1 MRWAAAST
9 SCNTVNPSAVS
20 CKGTEPSRSHPP
32 PPDKAGGPPQEW
44 GAGDEGTRGWQD
56 PWRHAGKDGRMKPLS
71 RVGSSPGSFGW
82 CCAFSWPLKSAGR
95 EMLNPLS
102 VGFSVKCC
110 HHRVPL
116 SGSQCD
122 AGVSMPALSLC
133 MVHPPLCLSFP
144 TSKGP
149 PSPSAPSFK
158 QAPSHVSPAA
168 LFWGILLGYCHYGYY
183 YYYYYYWDVGGAL
196 RLCRTRLWRARHPS
210 KGRRSVTAPQQLRS
224 PQLEEVMKQFMGIY
238 KVMCE

>member
-1 MRWAAAST
+1 MPEPLASCRPRWENEALEEGGKFSREFWVVLCVLLAAQMRSIL
-9 SCNTVNPSAVS
+9 PS
-20 CKGTEPSRSHPP
+20 
-32 PPDKAGGPPQEW
+32 
-44 GAGDEGTRGWQD
+44 
-56 PWRHAGKDGRMKPLS
+56 L
-71 RVGSSPGSFGW
+71 
-82 CCAFSWPLKSAGR
+82 
-95 EMLNPLS
+95 
-102 VGFSVKCC
+102 GFQ
-110 HHRVPL
+110 RRLPL

-133 MVHPPLCLSFP
+133 VVDPSLCLSFP
-144 TSKGP
+144 TRRRP
-149 PSPSAPSFK
+149 PNHSAPSLK

-168 LFWGILLGYCHYGYY
+168 LFRGISLGYCHYGYY

-210 KGRRSVTAPQQLRS
+210 KGRSSVTAPQQLRS